1 MKRFLAWLGAEYG
14 YTPRQSVQL
23 LTLLCVALG
32 FLVVPLVY
40 KAWLMS
46 RPQAPLP
53 PVELVMVEDS
63 SAVAFP
69 TAESEEEAE
78 STSGTTQK
86 QLHVFDPNIA
96 DEAEWVSLG
105 APSWLARRIVHYR
118 AKGGRFRRAED
129 IGRIYDFPPD
139 LLETLKPYV
148 RIGGKGETHDAPK
161 NETFT
166 ESPAPRSYTVLDL
179 NTADSAELEALP
191 QLGPATAR
199 NIVKYRK
206 LLGGFY
212 RPEQL
217 YELYNQ
223 DSARTAVFLPYLK
236 VYPGEGKTMLDV
248 NALARSGK
256 LYHPYLPK
264 ASARL
269 ISAWVRQHGNLAR
282 PEQLVEHQ
290 LIDTASLQRLRPYLS
305 F

>member
-14 YTPRQSVQL
+14 YTPRQSMQL
-23 LTLLCVALG
+23 LVLLCAALG
-32 FLVVPLVY
+32 FLAIPLVY
-40 KAWLMS
+40 KSWLMS
-46 RPQAPLP
+46 RPQGPLP
-53 PVELVMVEDS
+53 PVELVVVEDS

-69 TAESEEEAE
+69 TAESEDEAE

-86 QLHVFDPNIA
+86 QLHEFDPNIA
-96 DEAEWVSLG
+96 SEAEWESLG
-105 APSWLARRIVHYR
+105 APDWLARRIVHYR
-118 AKGGRFRRAED
+118 AKGGRFRSAED

-148 RIGGKGETHDAPK
+148 RIGGKSEIHDAPK

-212 RPEQL
+212 SPQQL

-264 ASARL
+264 TSARL

-282 PEQLVEHQ
+282 PDQLVEHQ
-290 LIDTASLQRLRPYLS
+290 LIDTASLRRLRPYLS

>member
-1 MKRFLAWLGAEYG
+1 MKRFLAWLAAEYG

-23 LTLLCVALG
+23 LALLCTALG
-32 FLVVPLVY
+32 FLAVPLVY
-40 KAWLMS
+40 KAWLLG
-46 RPQAPLP
+46 RPQGPLP
-53 PVELVMVEDS
+53 PVELVVVEDS
-63 SAVAFP
+63 GSSAPPVREA
-69 TAESEEEAE
+69 EEETE
-78 STSGTTQK
+78 SSPGAIGR
-86 QLHVFDPNIA
+86 QLHVFDPNVA
-96 DEAEWVSLG
+96 DEAEWQRLG
-105 APSWLARRIVHYR
+105 APAWLARRIVHYR
-118 AKGGRFRRAED
+118 AKGGRFRSAED

-139 LLETLKPYV
+139 LLEELRPYV
-148 RIGGKGETHDAPK
+148 RIGGKAEVRNPVQEKSIPEKPVARTYP
-161 NETFT
+161 
-166 ESPAPRSYTVLDL
+166 VLDL

-248 NALARSGK
+248 NTLARSGK

-282 PEQLVEHQ
+282 AEQLVEHQ
-290 LIDTASLQRLRPYLS
+290 LIDTASLRKLRPYLS

>member
-14 YTPRQSVQL
+14 YTPRQSMQL
-23 LTLLCVALG
+23 LVLLCAALG
-32 FLVVPLVY
+32 FLAVPLVY
-40 KAWLMS
+40 KAWLLS
-46 RPQAPLP
+46 RPQGPLP
-53 PVELVMVEDS
+53 PVELVVMEDS
-63 SAVAFP
+63 SATPFP
-69 TAESEEEAE
+69 TTESEEETE
-78 STSGTTQK
+78 STPGTTQK
-86 QLHVFDPNIA
+86 RLHVFDPNIA

-105 APSWLARRIVHYR
+105 APAWLARRIVHYC
-118 AKGGRFRRAED
+118 AKGGRFRSAED

-139 LLETLKPYV
+139 LLEELRPYI
-148 RIGGKGETHDAPK
+148 RIGGKGETRLAPK
-161 NETFT
+161 EEAYAEKPTT
-166 ESPAPRSYTVLDL
+166 RSYPVLDL

-199 NIVKYRK
+199 NIVKYRN

-248 NALARSGK
+248 NTLARSGK

-290 LIDTASLQRLRPYLS
+290 LIDTASLRKLRPYLS

>member
-23 LTLLCVALG
+23 LVLLCAALG
-32 FLVVPLVY
+32 FLAVPLVY
-40 KAWLMS
+40 KSWLLS
-46 RPQAPLP
+46 RPQGPLP
-53 PVELVMVEDS
+53 PVELVVMEDS
-63 SAVAFP
+63 SGTPFP
-69 TAESEEEAE
+69 TTESEEQTK
-78 STSGTTQK
+78 STPGTTQK
-86 QLHVFDPNIA
+86 RLHVFDPNVA

-105 APSWLARRIVHYR
+105 APDWLARRIVHYR
-118 AKGGRFRRAED
+118 AKGGRFRKGED

-139 LLETLKPYV
+139 LLEELRPYI
-148 RIGGKGETHDAPK
+148 RIGGKEETSLAPK
-161 NETFT
+161 E
-166 ESPAPRSYTVLDL
+166 EAYSEKPAARTYAVLDL

-223 DSARTAVFLPYLK
+223 DSARTAVFLPFLK
-236 VYPGEGKTMLDV
+236 VYPGEGKTLLDV

-290 LIDTASLQRLRPYLS
+290 LIDTASLRKLRPYLS